1 MKTNHLVAQLKFSL
15 SPSLTHSHTLSLIS
29 GFQIL
34 NLALIWP
41 YFLSAPEP
49 QVLPPSPPY
58 APAVLYAIS
67 SSKHVELS
75 PAEGFLCMT
84 STFPFLTFQLK
95 GTLKK
100 CSLKQHFQTHKI
112 FCVISSPCEP
122 TLSTCLFLYWLIV
135 FPPLACK
142 ILEGM
147 FSIEFQYLEQCQL
160 QSRPSINKKINHV
173 SIYVL
178 WSNEGEQHLSIILY

>member
-1 MKTNHLVAQLKFSL
+1 MEYVCIIVCVWKRFSLSSSMVSFREELHLKCATLSKVKICSCSCVQLCVHANKGRKKMKTNHLVAQLKFSL

-84 STFPFLTFQLK
+84 STFPFLIFQLK

-100 CSLKQHFQTHKI
+100 CSLK
-112 FCVISSPCEP
+112 
-122 TLSTCLFLYWLIV
+122 
-135 FPPLACK
+135 
-142 ILEGM
+142 
-147 FSIEFQYLEQCQL
+147 
-160 QSRPSINKKINHV
+160 
-173 SIYVL
+173 
-178 WSNEGEQHLSIILY
+178 